1 MGNWIRSGSPPDPLY
16 LDPPPRIH
24 TERYRIMSPLRSYDA
39 FAKPID
45 SIRERSISGGFITLL
60 ASATA
65 AILFLSQII
74 VYLQG
79 QTRHSMI
86 LADSTP
92 SLLFDNN
99 VALYS
104 KKKQLSGHHIPM
116 RVHVTFPHLNCNSID
131 YSHDGNSLSSG
142 TFEHYHASP
151 FTFAKR
157 KPTLS
162 EYKKAAFKNGGS
174 DTTITIDKKRMEE
187 GCTIIGTLHIPR
199 VGSVLSISVSPEAWR
214 RATSMISF
222 GVDLS
227 SNPDPFHGRLPNVTH
242 YIHDVTFGAP
252 FPPGSNPLQNAHH
265 VMDNGSGVALA
276 NVMVKLVP
284 TTYQRTFHAAQ
295 ETYQASIT
303 RHIVQPETLASQH
316 STLLPGLLITYDFT
330 PLAVRHV
337 ESREN
342 WLVFVSSL
350 IGIVGG
356 VFVTVSLV
364 SGCLLNSAQA
374 VAKKMD

>member
-1 MGNWIRSGSPPDPLY
+1 MAPL
-16 LDPPPRIH
+16 
-24 TERYRIMSPLRSYDA
+24 LRSYDA

-45 SIRERSISGGFITLL
+45 SIRERSLSGGFITLL
-60 ASATA
+60 ASITA
-65 AILFLSQII
+65 ALLFLSQII

-86 LADSTP
+86 LAESTP
-92 SLLFDNN
+92 SLLFNN
-99 VALYS
+99 DAAAATVISS
-104 KKKQLSGHHIPM
+104 KKKLAIAAASDHHIPM
-116 RVHVTFPHLNCNSID
+116 RVHVTFPHLNCNAID
-131 YSHDGNSLSSG
+131 YSQDGNSLSSG
-142 TFEHYHASP
+142 SFMHYHVAP
-151 FTFAKR
+151 FTLVKR

-162 EYKKAAFKNGGS
+162 EYKKSAFKYSS
-174 DTTITIDKKRMEE
+174 DATIIIDKKRLEE
-187 GCTIIGTLHIPR
+187 GCTIIGTIQIPR

-227 SNPDPFHGRLPNVTH
+227 SGNTDPFHGRLPNVTH

-303 RHIVQPETLASQH
+303 RHIVQPETLASQQ

-350 IGIVGG
+350 LGIVGG

-364 SGCLLNSAQA
+364 SGFVVNSAQA

>member
-1 MGNWIRSGSPPDPLY
+1 MA
-16 LDPPPRIH
+16 
-24 TERYRIMSPLRSYDA
+24 PLRSYDA

-65 AILFLSQII
+65 ALLFLSQII

-99 VALYS
+99 AFSSLS
-104 KKKQLSGHHIPM
+104 SDKKLLAGHQIPM

-131 YSHDGNSLSSG
+131 YSQDGNSLSSG
-142 TFEHYHASP
+142 TFEHYHVAP
-151 FTFAKR
+151 FTLAKR

-162 EYKKAAFKNGGS
+162 EYKKAAFKNGVSS
-174 DTTITIDKKRMEE
+174 DGATIILDKKRMEE

-199 VGSVLSISVSPEAWR
+199 VGSILTISVSPDAWR

-227 SNPDPFHGRLPNVTH
+227 SGSDPFHGRLPNVTH

-303 RHIVQPETLASQH
+303 RHIVQPETLASQQ

-342 WLVFVSSL
+342 WLVFISSL
-350 IGIVGG
+350 VGIVGG

-364 SGCLLNSAQA
+364 SGCVVNSAQA